1 MSAGIAAKGVI
12 MGKFKTITVS
22 LPVSYAE
29 QLNEKPSA
37 TITRN
42 CCVVNQLSDYSIVEC
57 RGLFTPKEWSFFA
70 KNITV
75 KYSDFFSKKV
85 LYDDLLLKIN
95 TNTKLVSYLEMLEK
109 INKLTEMQ
117 VYGIHQ
123 RVAQIR
129 KNKFKNFEI
138 WKNW

>member
-1 MSAGIAAKGVI
+1 

-22 LPVSYAE
+22 LSTYYVE

-42 CCVVNQLSDYSIVEC
+42 CCVVNQLSDYSIIEC

-75 KYSDFFSKKV
+75 KHSDFFSKKV
-85 LYDDLLLKIN
+85 LYDDSLLKIN

>member
-42 CCVVNQLSDYSIVEC
+42 CCVVNQLTNYSIVEC

-70 KNITV
+70 KNDTV
-75 KYSDFFSKKV
+75 KPPDFFSKKV

-123 RVAQIR
+123 RVLQIR
-129 KNKFKNFEI
+129 KNKLKNIEI

>member
-1 MSAGIAAKGVI
+1 

-22 LPVSYAE
+22 LSTYYAA

-42 CCVVNQLSDYSIVEC
+42 CCVVNQLTNYSIVEC

-70 KNITV
+70 KNDTV
-75 KYSDFFSKKV
+75 KHPDFFSKKV

-95 TNTKLVSYLEMLEK
+95 TKTKLVSYLEMLEK
-109 INKLTEMQ
+109 INKLTEIQ

-123 RVAQIR
+123 RVLQIR
-129 KNKFKNFEI
+129 KNKLKNIEI

>member
-1 MSAGIAAKGVI
+1 

-22 LPVSYAE
+22 LSTYYVG
-29 QLNEKPSA
+29 QLNENPSA

-42 CCVVNQLSDYSIVEC
+42 CCVVNQLTNYSIVEC

-70 KNITV
+70 KNDTV
-75 KYSDFFSKKV
+75 KYPDFFSKKV

-109 INKLTEMQ
+109 INKLTEIQ

-123 RVAQIR
+123 RVLQIR
-129 KNKFKNFEI
+129 KNKLKNIEI

>member
-1 MSAGIAAKGVI
+1 

-22 LPVSYAE
+22 LPACYAK

-42 CCVVNQLSDYSIVEC
+42 CCVVNQLTNYSTVEC

-70 KNITV
+70 KNDTV
-75 KYSDFFSKKV
+75 KPPDFFSKKV

-123 RVAQIR
+123 RVLQIR
-129 KNKFKNFEI
+129 KNKLKNIEI

>member
-1 MSAGIAAKGVI
+1 

-22 LPVSYAE
+22 LSTYYAA

-42 CCVVNQLSDYSIVEC
+42 CCVVNQLTNYSIVEC

-70 KNITV
+70 INDTV
-75 KYSDFFSKKV
+75 KHHDFFSKKV

-95 TNTKLVSYLEMLEK
+95 TKTKLVSYLEMLEK
-109 INKLTEMQ
+109 INKLTEIQ

-123 RVAQIR
+123 RVLQIR
-129 KNKFKNFEI
+129 KNKLKNIEI

>member
-1 MSAGIAAKGVI
+1 

-22 LPVSYAE
+22 LSTYYAE

-42 CCVVNQLSDYSIVEC
+42 CCVVNQLTDYSIVEC

-70 KNITV
+70 KNDTV
-75 KYSDFFSKKV
+75 KPPDFFSKKV

-123 RVAQIR
+123 RVLQIR
-129 KNKFKNFEI
+129 KNKLKNIEI

>member
-42 CCVVNQLSDYSIVEC
+42 CCVVNQLTNYSIVEC

-70 KNITV
+70 KNDTV
-75 KYSDFFSKKV
+75 KPPDFFSKKV

-109 INKLTEMQ
+109 INKLTEIQ

-123 RVAQIR
+123 RVLQIR
-129 KNKFKNFEI
+129 KNKFKNIEI